1 MHLPKQLAQDLTTPT
16 TGLIDRIAKTAE
28 NQQSGAGGFHGGTTS
43 KSVLRDALL
52 LELRG
57 INRTAG
63 AMAEATGH
71 PEIMDSFRM
80 PHGAS
85 DTALVAKASAM
96 ADAADPKTA
105 DFVAYGHDPAF
116 VGQLRDHI
124 TAFEQAEESQD
135 TGEQTQAGSDG
146 GVRAITH

>member
-1 MHLPKQLAQDLTTPT
+1 MNAREQARFDMIKRVGVFGTNNGGGFPALPKQLVQDLTTPT

-28 NQQSGAGGFHGGTTS
+28 NQQSGLGGFHGGTTS

-63 AMAEATGH
+63 AIADATGH

-80 PHGAS
+80 PHGVS
-85 DTALVAKASAM
+85 DTVLVAKASAM
-96 ADAADPKTA
+96 ADAADLK
-105 DFVAYGHDPAF
+105 DSRFC
-116 VGQLRDHI
+116 
-124 TAFEQAEESQD
+124 
-135 TGEQTQAGSDG
+135 
-146 GVRAITH
+146 GVWT